1 MIVQIITKNITREL
15 AQFACPVFGV
25 QVSSYSHPWGHSA
38 LLVTRDRVS
47 RRRAKIYGYRER
59 RVEVRHDELKGDTTS
74 WRITEEYTSN
84 GLVSNIDKTTRWL
97 DDSTR

>member
-74 WRITEEYTSN
+74 
-84 GLVSNIDKTTRWL
+84 
-97 DDSTR
+97 

>member
-1 MIVQIITKNITREL
+1 MYFNTEARVTREL

-59 RVEVRHDELKGDTTS
+59 RVEVRQDERATRRVEESLK
-74 WRITEEYTSN
+74 
-84 GLVSNIDKTTRWL
+84 NIRVMDL
-97 DDSTR
+97 